1 MLIRER
7 KDRIDVGSICI
18 ANDHARS
25 SCFESTLGPPVT
37 DFRRT
42 KRNPEQ
48 HRAQPSSPPSC

>member
-7 KDRIDVGSICI
+7 RDRIDVGSACI
-18 ANDHARS
+18 ANDSRAE
-25 SCFESTLGPPVT
+25 FLTLGPPVT